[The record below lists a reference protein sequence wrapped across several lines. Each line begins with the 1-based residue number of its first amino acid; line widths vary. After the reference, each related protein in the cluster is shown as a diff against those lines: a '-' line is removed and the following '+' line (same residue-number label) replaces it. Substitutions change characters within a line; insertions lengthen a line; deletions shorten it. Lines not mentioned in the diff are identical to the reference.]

1 MTDQPTPVLERGEA
15 RLYIVGSA
23 FQALAFGLL
32 VVVVVSM
39 FSSGAWVIPALFGAL
54 ISVFIGNVFIVQVR
68 LKLRE
73 RGALPDEGE
82 VTPEQRTLARKLL
95 VPFSL
100 MTDARM
106 ANRRA

>member
-1 MTDQPTPVLERGEA
+1 MTDQPTVLDRGEA

-32 VVVVVSM
+32 AVTLVSL
-39 FSSGAWVIPALFGAL
+39 FTSGSWVIPALFGSL
-54 ISVFIGNVFIVQVR
+54 IAVFVGNVFIVQVR

-82 VTPEQRTLARKLL
+82 VTPQQRVLARKLL
-95 VPFSL
+95 VPFAL
-100 MTDARM
+100 MADARI
-106 ANRRA
+106 ANRKA